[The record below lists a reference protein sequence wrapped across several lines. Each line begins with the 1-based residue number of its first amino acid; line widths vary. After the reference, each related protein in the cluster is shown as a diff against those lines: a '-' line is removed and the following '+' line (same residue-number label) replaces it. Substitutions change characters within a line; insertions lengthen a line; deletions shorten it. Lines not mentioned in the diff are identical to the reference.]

1 MIINLPWSRQ
11 QIVVL
16 ASLTQINKLYQ
27 LLGEKA
33 AVQIHMSTAALKEQA
48 SHHGGRIFPSASHQ
62 VLAVF
67 GSPRKALDWIEQ
79 IPTDLLALQASLE
92 RTPFA
97 PTVVVAF
104 DCADTNEIEGDL
116 HSTALPRLERLLWGR
131 SDEIVFL
138 DSVIPVLPDELKGRV
153 TRVPAPQE
161 LGAAWRVGI
170 KEASIMSSAM
180 ATQPRRADPANA
192 TTSNMTASTTI
203 ARHILRLEML
213 DRKIELDGHDQPLI
227 VGRNVTDGMS
237 IPDPRVSRV
246 HARIEP
252 RGDHFAVIDLSS
264 NGTWVQFNN
273 QPASVELRQ
282 QECLLRGNGVL
293 SFGAEPNDFSAPTVG
308 FSVAVST
315 GSGNTAFSTLGL
327 DSMVTRQ
334 AGLPNS

>member
-1 MIINLPWSRQ
+1 MNINLPWSRQ

-16 ASLTQINKLYQ
+16 ASLTQINQLYQ

-33 AVQIHMSTAALKEQA
+33 AIHIHMSTGLLKEKA
-48 SHHGGRIFPSASHQ
+48 ISLGGRIFPSASHQ

-67 GSPRKALDWIEQ
+67 GSPRKAVDWIEQ
-79 IPTDLLALQASLE
+79 IPTDLLAMAAAQEHA
-92 RTPFA
+92 PFA
-97 PTVVVAF
+97 PTAVIAF
-104 DCADTNEIEGDL
+104 DSADTNEIEGAL
-116 HSTALPRLERLLWGR
+116 HSVAVPRLERLLWGR
-131 SDEIVFL
+131 TDEVVFL
-138 DSVIPVLPDELKGRV
+138 DSVMPVLPDELKGRV
-153 TRVPAPQE
+153 TRVAAPQG
-161 LGAAWRVGI
+161 LGTTWRIGI
-170 KEASIMSSAM
+170 KESSIMSST
-180 ATQPRRADPANA
+180 ATQSRRTDPASAPAASMAAGSNA
-192 TTSNMTASTTI
+192 HV
-203 ARHILRLEML
+203 RHVLRLEML
-213 DRKIELDGHDQPLI
+213 DRKIELSGHDQPLV

-264 NGTWVQFNN
+264 NGTWVQFQK

-308 FSVAVST
+308 FSVAIST
-315 GSGNTAFSTLGL
+315 GSGNTAFSSLGI

-334 AGLPNS
+334 AGLPNH